1 MKIDTIIL
9 PLEVIPSH
17 YILFSCGNNDMIEAQ
32 LSKVGM
38 TFMALKYC
46 V

>member
-1 MKIDTIIL
+1 
-9 PLEVIPSH
+9 
-17 YILFSCGNNDMIEAQ
+17 MIEAQ

-46 V
+46 VWRFFTKTFHIKAIFV